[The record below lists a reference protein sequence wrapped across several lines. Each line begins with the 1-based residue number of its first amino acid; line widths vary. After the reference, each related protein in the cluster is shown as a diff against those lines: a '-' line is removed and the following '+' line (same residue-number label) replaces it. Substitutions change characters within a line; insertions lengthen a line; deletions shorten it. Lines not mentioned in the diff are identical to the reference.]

1 MTAVSKNHSTLNDE
15 LLFKEVCMKRS
26 LVVCIA
32 VLVWPTLLLAQ
43 GAAPTSKSI
52 IGTWKQNMEKSSYS
66 PGQPPL
72 KGSYSVR
79 QYAAGDD
86 GSIVAIT
93 MNVDPNGLPSLG
105 AISAANYDGREYV
118 QHTVATLATSLGSH
132 IGPKKDRTIS
142 YKAVDPY
149 SVQIIQKEDGKTIAV
164 STRTVSRDGKTMTDR
179 YDYTNEAGQHVT
191 NVLVF
196 EKQ

>member
-1 MTAVSKNHSTLNDE
+1 
-15 LLFKEVCMKRS
+15 MKRS
-26 LVVCIA
+26 LCAGLTLI
-32 VLVWPTLLLAQ
+32 VWPILVFAQ
-43 GAAPTSKSI
+43 ISARSPSI
-52 IGTWKQNMEKSSYS
+52 IGTWKQNMEKSTYS
-66 PGQPPL
+66 PGPPPP

-93 MNVDPNGLPSLG
+93 MNIDPQGLPSLG
-105 AISAANYDGREYV
+105 AIAASNYDGQEYV

-132 IGPKKDRTIS
+132 IGPRIDRTIS
-142 YKAVDPY
+142 YKPVDIY
-149 SVQIIQKEDGKTIAV
+149 TVQIVQKQDGKVVSI

-179 YDYTNEAGQHVT
+179 SDFTNESGQRVT